1 MDQHIHL
8 LILVISQVEQQLMP
22 VSILPEEEQGKPLSD
37 PFRRPDISE
46 DSLGRFIN
54 LRSDGLIRIVL
65 IFVVEDFHIQPT
77 FR

>member
-22 VSILPEEEQGKPLSD
+22 VSILPEGELGKPLPDS
-37 PFRRPDISE
+37 FRRPDIAE
-46 DSLGRFIN
+46 DSLGRCIN

-65 IFVVEDFHIQPT
+65 IFIVEDFHIQPT